1 MNVSFLPDNHG
12 VGVSDRIRSRRRRR
26 RWHQALA
33 AATPKVAETGESQN

>member
-12 VGVSDRIRSRRRRR
+12 AGVSDRIRSRRRRR

-33 AATPKVAETGESQN
+33 AAAPKPAESGESKN